1 MKVYFMLNLYIKH
14 MINISIFLY
23 IFGQIF
29 KNLTSQKM
37 MYIYLW
43 LEEVLLCVCKL
54 SYTQIR
60 YKYLNYRYQLKPM
73 L

>member
-37 MYIYLW
+37 RCTFIYGWRKYCFVYANYL
-43 LEEVLLCVCKL
+43 
-54 SYTQIR
+54 IR
-60 YKYLNYRYQLKPM
+60 KYVIST
-73 L
+73 